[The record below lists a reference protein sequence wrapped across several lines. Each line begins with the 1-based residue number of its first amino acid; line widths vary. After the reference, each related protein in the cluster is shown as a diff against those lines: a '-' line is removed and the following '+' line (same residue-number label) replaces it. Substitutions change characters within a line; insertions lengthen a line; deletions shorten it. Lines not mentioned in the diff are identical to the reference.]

1 MLLIY
6 IHVVRDSQCA
16 SIWFELV
23 FCFSDN
29 DGLIGSIN
37 DLDNDISLTKRKKD
51 ARGSMGAQAKVLSN
65 HVKVRGEAFR
75 GKTSQNAKCTFE
87 TSELKRD
94 HAWIW
99 FLYYVPWVALLWVQ
113 FEIRNICKSGV
124 PL

>member
-37 DLDNDISLTKRKKD
+37 DLDNDISSTKRKKD

-94 HAWIW
+94 HA
-99 FLYYVPWVALLWVQ
+99 
-113 FEIRNICKSGV
+113 
-124 PL
+124 